1 MGVIRKILILSIL
14 TLLLFVLSIEC
25 KAQRIAVSTNAVQW
39 GMLSPNMNV
48 EFSLSR
54 HSTISFEAAAC
65 PWNINEKYSVSHL
78 SISPDYKYWFTMP
91 FFGHFAGANLLY
103 SSYRQIKDSIE
114 KTGNI
119 VALGATYGYAFIINK
134 RLNIVPT
141 IGLGAGLDLSENK
154 CNIIPVPT
162 RIGVNIQM
170 VLK

>member
-1 MGVIRKILILSIL
+1 MKSNKVL
-14 TLLLFVLSIEC
+14 TIIFTAICIIASFNC
-25 KAQRIAVSTNAVQW
+25 KAQRLAVSTNAVYW
-39 GMLSPNMNV
+39 GTLSPNLNV
-48 EFSLSR
+48 EVAFSR
-54 HSTISFEAAAC
+54 HSSFSLEAAAL
-65 PWNINEKYSVSHL
+65 PWNINQKFSVSHIT
-78 SISPDYKYWFTMP
+78 ISPDYKYWFTMP